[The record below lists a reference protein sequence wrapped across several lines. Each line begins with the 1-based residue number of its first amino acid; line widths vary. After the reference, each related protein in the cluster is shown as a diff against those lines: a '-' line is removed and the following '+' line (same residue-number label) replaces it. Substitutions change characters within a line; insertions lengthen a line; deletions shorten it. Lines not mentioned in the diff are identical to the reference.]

1 MALRNNTWTLGEW
14 YDQTV
19 AGTGSY
25 YEDNSFWAW
34 GDNQAG
40 ALGQNQA
47 TSVKVSSPTQVPGT
61 TLSKIAKGTGY
72 NFHMAIKTNG
82 SMWAWGQ
89 CGY

>member
-47 TSVKVSSPTQVPGT
+47 TSVRYHHQLKFLG
-61 TLSKIAKGTGY
+61 LHGLK
-72 NFHMAIKTNG
+72 
-82 SMWAWGQ
+82 
-89 CGY
+89 